1 MSFIGKN
8 IKKIRSVKKISQ
20 KEMSAI
26 LGVSRASVG
35 SYEEGRAEPKIDT
48 IICIAKHFSIT
59 IDALLTREIT
69 VNDITNFKMSHDM
82 FPTPPIGDV
91 TEIKQEV
98 KDMDQDLDILT
109 LTQRLAAVEKMLLKL
124 TEGK

>member
-69 VNDITNFKMSHDM
+69 VNDITNFKMSPDM
-82 FPTPPIGDV
+82 FPTSPIGAA